1 MGVSTIL
8 TKSMKAYVMSPDK
21 TGYSKEVQNVY
32 NNRLR
37 TYANQAIKDLALI
50 AQNLPEDQ
58 QQQIF
63 NHKNLYPLYR
73 GLFEIKYKD
82 NYEPKEYELKQKRI
96 LKNCLDAMSIIGFK
110 DNAWNLAPDVMKIL
124 ISTGLRE
131 TFDTFIYLKGIFIK
145 AFNQPQM

>member
-1 MGVSTIL
+1 
-8 TKSMKAYVMSPDK
+8 MSPDK

-63 NHKNLYPLYR
+63 NHKNLYQLFR

-82 NYEPKEYELKQKRI
+82 NYEPKEFELKQKRV
-96 LKNCLDAMSIIGFK
+96 LKNCLDAMLIIGFK
-110 DNAWNLAPDVMKIL
+110 DNAWNLAADVMKVL
-124 ISTGLRE
+124 VDAGLRE